1 MDISFLWQN
10 AIRSLEL
17 KTEPYGANKLYKKY
31 QCNGSVTT
39 NIYPVLLSKKH
50 IKKINELIY

>member
-17 KTEPYGANKLYKKY
+17 KTEPYGANKLYKTY
-31 QCNGSVTT
+31 QCNGSVT
-39 NIYPVLLSKKH
+39 NKKSIIFIYPVLLS
-50 IKKINELIY
+50 